1 MTRASVNSVPPA
13 DIAEPSQA
21 FANAGRL
28 LLGGILSFTVCMGIG
43 RFFYTPLLPL
53 MQMQVGF
60 GSEIAGLIASVNF
73 IGYLVGTLLAALVTK
88 KDMRLLLF
96 RASLIASIASTL
108 ATGLTHSVAL
118 WLIIRGLAGIASA
131 FAFQFAALIVIEALA
146 PAGQGARAGWL
157 FGGVGIGIALSG
169 LLVRTFS
176 NVLDWSGLWIAAGIL
191 SALAAPFIWRTVKD
205 CAVRPSVSR
214 GTALRI
220 PKPLPLWPLLVN
232 YTCEGFGYSITAT
245 FIVAIVRARPGGEA
259 LGDWVWVVVGL
270 AGLPS
275 CMLWSA
281 AAERIGYPTALA
293 LAYVMQLT
301 GILLP
306 AISVSAFA
314 AVLSAV
320 FFGGTFMA
328 ITALM
333 LAVGRQSARGQGFA
347 VLTAGFGLGQIL
359 GPLVAGYLGSGQAG
373 YNAALLIAGA
383 IVAIGLVFLALAVM
397 QARGKEAAS

>member
-1 MTRASVNSVPPA
+1 VTQTSVNPVPP
-13 DIAEPSQA
+13 ISSAEPSQS
-21 FANAGRL
+21 FTDAGRL
-28 LLGGILSFTVCMGIG
+28 LTGGILSFTVCMGIG

-60 GSEIAGLIASVNF
+60 GSEVAGLIASVNF
-73 IGYLVGTLLAALVTK
+73 IGYLVGTLLAALVPKGST
-88 KDMRLLLF
+88 RLLLF
-96 RASLIASIASTL
+96 RISLVASIATTI
-108 ATGLTHSVAL
+108 ATGLTHSLLL

-169 LLVRTFS
+169 VLVRTLS
-176 NVLDWSGLWIAAGIL
+176 NVLDWSELWIAVGLL
-191 SALAAPFIWRTVKD
+191 SAVVAPFILSTVKD
-205 CAVRPSVSR
+205 CSVRPSLAR
-214 GTALRI
+214 GTAQML

-245 FIVAIVRARPGGEA
+245 FIVAIVKARPGMEA

-270 AGLPS
+270 SGLAS
-275 CMLWSA
+275 CIFWSA

-306 AISVSAFA
+306 AVTNSPFA

-328 ITALM
+328 ITALI

-359 GPLVAGYLGSGQAG
+359 GPLVAGYLGTGRAG

-383 IVAIGLVFLALAVM
+383 VVAIGLIFLALAVM
-397 QARGKEAAS
+397 QARGNQAAS